1 MEFED
6 LKLESADDIALADK
20 LREGHAKV
28 LSEIHKLI
36 IGQQE
41 VVEQVLLTL
50 FVGGNSII
58 TGVPGL
64 AKTLLISPLETG
76 SVF

>member
-36 IGQQE
+36 MSR
-41 VVEQVLLTL
+41 TL
-50 FVGGNSII
+50 FD
-58 TGVPGL
+58 L
-64 AKTLLISPLETG
+64 
-76 SVF
+76 